1 MRFATGLSRNASDR
15 QGEQGEI
22 WTEHKFM
29 FIWFHLTFRCEDI
42 WKWAKW
48 FCVKACTGWFFFRC
62 IIMEQFFASY
72 YGMNINDQKFC
83 TMHLSSWC
91 CVAVFDSLFQR
102 VFLCVSAC
110 WKEEARSWLSSCMI
124 CCEWP
129 LLANW
134 GQHESQCSSCVN
146 TLSYLLLS
154 PSHTHTLH
162 THSYPPHHPTFG
174 CWTWLRRGE
183 AVVVALSITN
193 FFLHLSLPSA
203 LSSRTVTKTNVNT
216 SSLFFYVY
224 INDSS
229 VHSEYNSWRQALV

>member
-1 MRFATGLSRNASDR
+1 MRFATGLSRNASER

-29 FIWFHLTFRCEDI
+29 FIWLHLTFRCEDI

-62 IIMEQFFASY
+62 IIMEQSFASY

-83 TMHLSSWC
+83 TMHPSSWC

-162 THSYPPHHPTFG
+162 THSYPPPPPNTPLLGAEHG
-174 CWTWLRRGE
+174 LEGE
-183 AVVVALSITN
+183 KQWWSLWASLISSSISPC
-193 FFLHLSLPSA
+193 HLPSRA
-203 LSSRTVTKTNVNT
+203 EPSPK
-216 SSLFFYVY
+216 
-224 INDSS
+224 
-229 VHSEYNSWRQALV
+229 QM